1 MAKNEQPASPDTTPS
16 TDAVTAAPVDFGAQ
30 LSALLDKLVPPEH
43 VQIRLVDG
51 TQVTLPGAIPAR
63 RQVQVFR
70 HIKTLSELPQLGN
83 AIGLVRGT
91 GTSGLVDA
99 VVQLATDEQVAELL
113 GKAFT
118 AAYPD
123 ALQGRDPL
131 DVMPME
137 ELAVSL
143 VPFSERF
150 VRRLGQGVQVL
161 ASGAQAMSQS

>member
-1 MAKNEQPASPDTTPS
+1 MAKNEQPASPDTNPE
-16 TDAVTAAPVDFGAQ
+16 TDVVRAAPVDFGAQ

-83 AIGLVRGT
+83 ALGLVRGT
-91 GTSGLVDA
+91 GTAGLVDA

-161 ASGAQAMSQS
+161 ASGAQAMGQS

>member
-1 MAKNEQPASPDTTPS
+1 MAKTEQPTNPATE
-16 TDAVTAAPVDFGAQ
+16 AAPVADFNAQ
-30 LSALLDKLVPPEH
+30 LTALLDKLVPPEQ
-43 VQIRLVDG
+43 VQVRTVDG

-70 HIKTLSELPQLGN
+70 CIKELAELPQLGN

-91 GTSGLVDA
+91 GTAGLVDA

-131 DVMPME
+131 DVLPME

-150 VRRLGQGVQVL
+150 IRRLGQGVKVL
-161 ASGAQAMSQS
+161 ASGAQVVTPG

>member
-1 MAKNEQPASPDTTPS
+1 MAKTEQTTNPT
-16 TDAVTAAPVDFGAQ
+16 TDAAPVADFNAQ
-30 LSALLDKLVPPEH
+30 LTALLDKLVPPEQ
-43 VQIRLVDG
+43 VQVRTVDG

-70 HIKTLSELPQLGN
+70 HIKELAELPQLGE
-83 AIGLVRGT
+83 AMGLVRGT
-91 GTSGLVDA
+91 GTAGLVDA
-99 VVQLATDEQVAELL
+99 VVQLATDEQVSELL

-131 DVMPME
+131 DVLPME

-143 VPFSERF
+143 IPFSERF

-161 ASGAQAMSQS
+161 ASGAQAVKPS

>member
-1 MAKNEQPASPDTTPS
+1 MPEQTDTQPA
-16 TDAVTAAPVDFGAQ
+16 ADFTHQ
-30 LSALLDKLVPPEH
+30 LSALLDKLVPPEQ
-43 VQIRLVDG
+43 VQVRTVDG
-51 TQVTLPGAIPAR
+51 QQVTLPGAIPAR

-70 HIKTLSELPQLGN
+70 HIKTLAELPQLGN

-91 GTSGLVDA
+91 GTAGLVDA
-99 VVQLATDEQVAELL
+99 VVQLATDEQVADLL

-118 AAYPD
+118 AAYPE

-131 DVMPME
+131 DVLPIE

-161 ASGAQAMSQS
+161 AAGAAVVKPA

>member
-1 MAKNEQPASPDTTPS
+1 VHVAKTEQTPNPTAETTP
-16 TDAVTAAPVDFGAQ
+16 ADFNAQ
-30 LSALLDKLVPPEH
+30 LAALLDKLVPPDQ
-43 VQIRLVDG
+43 VQVRTVDG
-51 TQVTLPGAIPAR
+51 QQVTLPGAIPAR

-70 HIKTLSELPQLGN
+70 CIKELAELPQLGE

-91 GTSGLVDA
+91 GTAGLVDA

-131 DVMPME
+131 DVLPME
-137 ELAVSL
+137 ELALSL
-143 VPFSERF
+143 IPFSERF

-161 ASGAQAMSQS
+161 ASGAQVVKPS